1 MHTAIRLWQ
10 YFIDS
15 VINCSSKIGST
26 SLLHNWLFNFNS
38 LTPLPRSSDMLA
50 LVKWRRLIKLRL
62 GDVYYC
68 CYFRHWTLRKTST
81 VRRQQELSDTLQVV
95 RIVDLYIVHVRIGSP
110 LNFPPTTAFRAKK
123 NSLEK
128 PPVSM
133 PDSQTNVT
141 TRMVRSLSS
150 SRTLSL
156 SKTSSM
162 NASEVRSTVHSCV
175 EFTVDVAQSSSHQF
189 LYIIIERIVA
199 GHVLLRPLHSLILFS
214 ENKSYK

>member
-1 MHTAIRLWQ
+1 MHTAIGLWQ
-10 YFIDS
+10 YFIDR
-15 VINCSSKIGST
+15 VIIYSSKIGPT

-62 GDVYYC
+62 VDVYYC
-68 CYFRHWTLRKTST
+68 CYFRHCTLRKTST
-81 VRRQQELSDTLQVV
+81 VRRQQELSDTLQAV

-110 LNFPPTTAFRAKK
+110 LNFPPTTASRAKKK

-133 PDSQTNVT
+133 PDSPANVT
-141 TRMVRSLSS
+141 TRMVLSLSS
-150 SRTLSL
+150 SRMLYL

-175 EFTVDVAQSSSHQF
+175 KFTMDVAQSVRSFIPSISIYNHWKNSCRSRAPTF
-189 LYIIIERIVA
+189 A
-199 GHVLLRPLHSLILFS
+199 S
-214 ENKSYK
+214 